1 MRELPFHHEPQIAAL
16 VDAYREHLQNDKVG
30 PEGTVGEYADKL
42 AGLSYDELLDRLL
55 VACPDKFGEIG
66 LNYLPAGERVQR
78 LIGLA
83 AGRFRAETHWPLIG
97 DFFDSLRNCSRE
109 YAVDFEVAG
118 EAIVTAFNQRLT
130 PWHRKRV
137 VADLTD
143 EFEFADVAEGKR
155 LDSWSTVHVG
165 PSGEYYSS
173 WMLKVLGATVGKLSA
188 LVYPRW
194 LTRPGA
200 INQML
205 GSTRMH
211 SVLLT
216 LDFRVDARQYWE
228 PTPGNVVDPLGACLY
243 TWPDSPQI
251 VLFLHAIARAAETLE
266 RPYHVHELG
275 QLVFLHEFAHLIH
288 LGRKDTDGL
297 KNPAA
302 PPPWNRRDWVE
313 LVAQLF
319 TWSAIKDDAK
329 LAALFEA
336 WTDISP
342 LAYQTWRTLKDCSL
356 EDFRAFLWLL
366 RRNGAGKRGVNF
378 QEWFCAEH
386 PELPP
391 LPKPECHES
400 PSQRQ
405 P

>member
-1 MRELPFHHEPQIAAL
+1 MRELPFHHEPQITAL
-16 VDAYREHLQNDKVG
+16 VYAYRKQLKDDPTG

-42 AGLSYDELLDRLL
+42 ASLSYDELLDRLL

-66 LNYLPAGERVQR
+66 LNYLPAGERLQR
-78 LIGLA
+78 LMGLA
-83 AGRFRAETHWPLIG
+83 AGDLRGETHWPLIG
-97 DFFDSLRNCSRE
+97 DFFDSLRSRSQD
-109 YAVDFEVAG
+109 YVVDFEAAS
-118 EAIVTAFNQRLT
+118 EAIITAFNQRLT
-130 PWHRKRV
+130 AEQQERV
-137 VADLTD
+137 RADLIH

-155 LDSWSTVHVG
+155 LSPRYIHFT
-165 PSGEYYSS
+165 PSGEYYSA
-173 WMLKVLGATVGKLSA
+173 WMLHVLGTTVGKLSD

-211 SVLLT
+211 SVMLT

-228 PTPGNVVDPLGACLY
+228 PTSDNVVDPLGACLY
-243 TWPDSPQI
+243 AGPDSPQI
-251 VLFLHAIARAAETLE
+251 VLFLHAIARAAEELE

-275 QLVFLHEFAHLIH
+275 QLVFLHEFAHLVH
-288 LGRKDTDGL
+288 LGRSDLDGL
-297 KNPAA
+297 LNPAA
-302 PPPWNRRDWVE
+302 PEPWSRQDWVE
-313 LVAQLF
+313 LVSQLF

-329 LAALFEA
+329 LAALFEKL
-336 WTDISP
+336 TDISP
-342 LAYQTWRTLKDCSL
+342 PAYQTWRTLTDCSL
-356 EDFRAFLWLL
+356 EDFRAYLWLL
-366 RRNGAGKRGVNF
+366 RRNGAGKNGLAF

-386 PELPP
+386 SQLPP
-391 LPKPECHES
+391 LPKPQDHKN